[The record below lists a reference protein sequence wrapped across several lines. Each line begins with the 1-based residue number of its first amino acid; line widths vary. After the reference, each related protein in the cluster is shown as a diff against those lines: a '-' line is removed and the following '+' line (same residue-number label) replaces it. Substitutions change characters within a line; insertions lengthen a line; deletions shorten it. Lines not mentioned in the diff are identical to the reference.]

1 MSIEAK
7 TMNVDQ
13 VEEFLQAPRNAVM
26 GTIRKDGSSQL
37 SAIWFTMR
45 DGKLCTTIDNNS
57 AKYYNIRRDPRVVV
71 CVNAAHPDARS
82 VTIFGTAEL
91 LGQESGLYAE
101 VERDLAHNY
110 HDTVEEAEAYLD
122 AAGNGLV
129 SLVIVT
135 ADKLISEDYN

>member
-1 MSIEAK
+1 MSFEAK
-7 TMNVDQ
+7 TMNAKQ

-26 GTIRKDGSSQL
+26 GTARKDGSPQL

-45 DGKLCTTIDNNS
+45 DGKLCTTIHNNS

-101 VERDLAHNY
+101 IERDTAHHY
-110 HDTVEEAEAYLD
+110 HDTVEEAEAYLE
-122 AAGNGLV
+122 AADDGLV

-135 ADKLISEDYN
+135 AEKVISQDYN